1 MTLKLSSPFVL
12 TFSVPA
18 ALLIALNTESDA
30 QDASSSELTVVD
42 GTMWSLVTSDT
53 VPWAEADAFCESLD
67 TGGYTDWRL
76 PQLFELEALHDP
88 SADDSIKGPFELD
101 DCCAWS
107 SESLADVAAEPKGQ
121 LPPPGG
127 APDQY
132 YWGVLLADGISYYSN
147 GRFPDGFAM
156 CLRVTESG

>member
-1 MTLKLSSPFVL
+1 MTLKLTAPKVAIFA
-12 TFSVPA
+12 VPA
-18 ALLIALNTESDA
+18 ALVLALISASDA
-30 QDASSSELTVVD
+30 QNASSNEVAVVD
-42 GTMWSLVTSDT
+42 GTIWSLVTSSAI
-53 VPWAEADAFCESLD
+53 PWAEADAFCETLD

-76 PQLFELEALHDP
+76 PQLVELEALHDP
-88 SADDSIKGPFELD
+88 AADDSIKGPFELE

-107 SESLADVAAEPKGQ
+107 SENLAVVAAEPKGQ

-156 CLRVTESG
+156 CLRDSDTD